1 MQCLNDVDVI
11 VSESRKLYMSK
22 YNECL
27 CGLNVLRNM
36 FGYDIVTIEQMNLA
50 IDTFNV
56 NKENKIFGV
65 RSEGKLHI
73 QVVHY
78 LFREYGNCDLINLSV

>member
-1 MQCLNDVDVI
+1 MQYLNDVDVI

-36 FGYDIVTIEQMNLA
+36 FGYDIVTIEQMNLM
-50 IDTFNV
+50 
-56 NKENKIFGV
+56 
-65 RSEGKLHI
+65 
-73 QVVHY
+73 
-78 LFREYGNCDLINLSV
+78 

>member
-1 MQCLNDVDVI
+1 
-11 VSESRKLYMSK
+11 
-22 YNECL
+22 
-27 CGLNVLRNM
+27 M

-65 RSEGKLHI
+65 RSEGNCVCQKKLPLGEISHEEDNDEAENSTTGFLESSKLTPI
-73 QVVHY
+73 PLELHVVNIVSNQY
-78 LFREYGNCDLINLSV
+78 NKC

>member
-1 MQCLNDVDVI
+1 VN
-11 VSESRKLYMSK
+11 
-22 YNECL
+22 
-27 CGLNVLRNM
+27 NVLRNM

-65 RSEGKLHI
+65 RSEG
-73 QVVHY
+73 
-78 LFREYGNCDLINLSV
+78 NCVC